1 MIETPSHVGPT
12 GIDTF
17 DVPVDGLTVR
27 VHTAGDRGDPPILW
41 LHGSGPGVSAL
52 SNWRAL
58 MSTMPGYFHLAPDV
72 PGFGAS
78 TYPDP
83 APRGI
88 EASAAFRAGA
98 LLALLREL
106 GVERTHVV
114 GNSMGGMITV
124 RLLQAAPATFDR
136 VILMGSGGAPLPP
149 TDDLISM
156 ITFYD
161 DPTPARM
168 TDLIGR
174 FVHDTALF
182 GDTVEEI
189 AADRVAV
196 ATRPEVRRAHLATF
210 APDAPPPVFTPDELA
225 AITHEVLV
233 VHGREDR
240 MIPVAASHY
249 LSAHLPNA
257 QLHVLPHAGHWVQIE
272 QVDRF
277 RAQAATFFTES

>member
-1 MIETPSHVGPT
+1 MTEPLPDVGFIETR
-12 GIDTF
+12 DEA
-17 DVPVDGLTVR
+17 VDGLTVR
-27 VHTAGDRGDPPILW
+27 VHTVGDRNDQPVLW
-41 LHGSGPGVSAL
+41 LHGSGPGAGGL

-58 MSTMPGYFHLAPDV
+58 ITSLPGYFHIAPDII
-72 PGFGAS
+72 GFASS

-88 EASAAFRAGA
+88 PASVDLRADSV
-98 LLALLREL
+98 LALLRQL
-106 GVERTHVV
+106 GVDRTHVV
-114 GNSMGGMITV
+114 GNSMGGMITL
-124 RLLQAAPATFDR
+124 RLLQKSPQTFQR

-149 TDDLISM
+149 TEDLISM

-168 TDLIGR
+168 KDLIGR
-174 FVHDTALF
+174 FVHDPAMF
-182 GDTVEEI
+182 GDAVDQI
-189 AADRVAV
+189 AEDRVVA

-210 APDAPPPVFTPDELA
+210 APDAPPLVFSPEELA

-249 LSAHLPNA
+249 LSGHLPNA

-277 RAQAATFFTES
+277 RTQAATFFTES